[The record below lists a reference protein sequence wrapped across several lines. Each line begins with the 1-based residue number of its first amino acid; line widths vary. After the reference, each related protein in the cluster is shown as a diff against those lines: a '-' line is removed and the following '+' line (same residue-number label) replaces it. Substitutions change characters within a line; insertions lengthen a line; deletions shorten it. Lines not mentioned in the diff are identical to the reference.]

1 MGVGLIESYGLIKG
15 EALKVYD
22 KINDKSIVV
31 VFYGGGGD
39 LTEGECKREKMLY
52 LPTGP

>member
-1 MGVGLIESYGLIKG
+1 M
-15 EALKVYD
+15 YD

-31 VFYGGGGD
+31 VVVLFFFQGGGGGD
-39 LTEGECKREKMLY
+39 LMEGECKRQEIQY